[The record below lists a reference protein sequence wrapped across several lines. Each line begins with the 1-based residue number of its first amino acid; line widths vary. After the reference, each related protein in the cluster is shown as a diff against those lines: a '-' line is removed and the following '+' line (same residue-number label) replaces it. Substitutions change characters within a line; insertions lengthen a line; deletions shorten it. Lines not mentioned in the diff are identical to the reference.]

1 MRLKTELWV
10 KAYLRQRHA
19 AGAFAAVVRHGHDDA
34 GAILIKIARL
44 DGTAAL
50 FGPAPMSLVPESD
63 PAIDRRFARMH
74 DAAWVKDKNAEGIV
88 ARQRSYDDD
97 IWVIEVEDRSGAS
110 GLEGWLATPS
120 GGT

>member
-1 MRLKTELWV
+1 MRLKT
-10 KAYLRQRHA
+10 YLRQRQA
-19 AGAFAAVVRHGHDDA
+19 AGAFAAIVRHGHDDA

-50 FGPAPMSLVPESD
+50 FGPAPMSLAPESD
-63 PAIDRRFARMH
+63 ASIDRRFARMH
-74 DAAWVKDKNAEGIV
+74 AAAWVVERDVDAIV
-88 ARQRSYDDD
+88 SRQRSYDDD

-120 GGT
+120 I